1 MSCVVHLTLVSVF
14 KFIQHDI
21 LFIVCVCM
29 TAGMHVRLNDN
40 SVGSEQKNM
49 NLWQSCFPNGYVTKQ
64 QRTYIVKKTS
74 KTLFVENCNRY
85 IFVVLSCEKRSR
97 EF

>member
-1 MSCVVHLTLVSVF
+1 
-14 KFIQHDI
+14 
-21 LFIVCVCM
+21 M

-64 QRTYIVKKTS
+64 QRTYIVKNLVKHCLWKIVTE
-74 KTLFVENCNRY
+74 TFLLFCHVKKDREN
-85 IFVVLSCEKRSR
+85 FKRN
-97 EF
+97 